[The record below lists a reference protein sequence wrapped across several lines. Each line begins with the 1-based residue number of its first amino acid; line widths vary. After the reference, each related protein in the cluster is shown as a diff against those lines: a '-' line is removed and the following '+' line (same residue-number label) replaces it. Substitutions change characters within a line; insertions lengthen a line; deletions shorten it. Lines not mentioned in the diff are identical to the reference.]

1 MKFKLLF
8 SLLLLVFFGCK
19 KSELTIAPNIEK
31 EIGESVYSTTK
42 ISDEYK
48 ATTFIDPK
56 IQKTSEEVLKEAL
69 ITNQADYGCVVIME
83 TTTGRIKAMVNL
95 NKADDGSYNYKEAT
109 AVSQANEPGG
119 LMRTFDLLALLEDN
133 KADTTSVYD
142 THGGEISFFGKKI
155 QDSHLINGKISLAN
169 AFTIS
174 SNSVFAQAINNSY
187 STDANL
193 FCNRY
198 KKLGFDKPLDLP
210 FTHEGAPI
218 FPDPKSKE
226 WSSITLPWLSIGYGL
241 TLTPIQILTFYN
253 SIANNGVM
261 VKPLF
266 LSEIKNKEGNTK
278 KYLPQVL
285 NSKIASPK
293 TISTLQFLLTKK
305 INGAENE
312 IITENNVKVAGSA
325 ATISL
330 DYAEAEIKEKRYLSS
345 FVGYFPANK
354 PKYSILCFIYN
365 PKVNVPVYSS
375 LVSGKAIK
383 SIIEKIK

>member
-1 MKFKLLF
+1 
-8 SLLLLVFFGCK
+8 
-19 KSELTIAPNIEK
+19 
-31 EIGESVYSTTK
+31 
-42 ISDEYK
+42 
-48 ATTFIDPK
+48 
-56 IQKTSEEVLKEAL
+56 
-69 ITNQADYGCVVIME
+69 
-83 TTTGRIKAMVNL
+83 
-95 NKADDGSYNYKEAT
+95 
-109 AVSQANEPGG
+109 
-119 LMRTFDLLALLEDN
+119 
-133 KADTTSVYD
+133 
-142 THGGEISFFGKKI
+142 
-155 QDSHLINGKISLAN
+155 
-169 AFTIS
+169 
-174 SNSVFAQAINNSY
+174 
-187 STDANL
+187 
-193 FCNRY
+193 
-198 KKLGFDKPLDLP
+198 
-210 FTHEGAPI
+210 
-218 FPDPKSKE
+218 
-226 WSSITLPWLSIGYGL
+226 
-241 TLTPIQILTFYN
+241 
-253 SIANNGVM
+253 M

-330 DYAEAEIKEKRYLSS
+330 NYAEAEIKEKRYLSS

-375 LVSGKAIK
+375 LVSGKVIK